1 MINVVLVR
9 NPFKPDQHES
19 QYRPYKADM
28 PLSFYAKQDGDWVYS
43 INGQEATLDTIVND
57 GDYIVAMPQI
67 DGKFFGI
74 ILSIGLSIATGGIA
88 SGAIFGIQSL
98 IWRTVL
104 SMAIGM
110 IGNMLVNKLTQPK
123 ADRSH
128 TDSAQANTYG
138 WGGAKTVTG
147 QGYPLAVTYGRM
159 KSAGLLLSRHIIS
172 DGEKQYLNL
181 LYCAGEGELSK
192 IEDIRINA
200 NPISNYQDVQVD
212 IRLGTN
218 DQTVIP
224 NFNDNYADQVL
235 NYELKTGWSTQRV
248 QGDACNAIELT
259 ISFPNGLYYSND
271 TGGMDATSVTLDA
284 EIRKVGEN
292 EEWHKLPLSNKKGM
306 QAFVKKSGAGWSSR
320 QKSDAE
326 IAEGDYKGKVTEATN
341 TAFYRVYRFDNLDKA
356 QYEVRV
362 RCSSKDG
369 NSIRYNNKVYW
380 NQLTQIIYDDFVHPG
395 KALIGIKA
403 LATSQLNG
411 SDPEVSWVQ
420 ERSAVYVFN
429 PYQQKYEVQRADNP
443 AWAAYDLL
451 HMARKFGDEY
461 VVFGQPHGRM
471 DYDAFKAWA
480 NNCDKNGF
488 TFNYIYDSA
497 SRLWDALKYP
507 ENVGR
512 GKVIPQGTRFTCV
525 SDYKSTPVQ
534 LFTVA
539 NIKQGSFSEEFQGI
553 QSRANSVEISFL
565 NKDKDYERDVI
576 PVYGDTYDE
585 SDTLTNPAQIEL
597 MGCTS
602 LDQAFKHG
610 KHYLRCNKYEVRTV
624 SIEAFTDAIA
634 CTIGDIILIQHDVPE
649 WGEGG
654 RVVAVTGNTIT
665 LDKDVSTLPG
675 KQYQLLIRNNAIDAV
690 TTFTVLSVI
699 GRNVTVKESIAV
711 EPGSVYAFGELTKA
725 AKPFRVLAITEGGTD
740 LTRKIQCMEY
750 YPEVYTSDDGTVPVI
765 DYTSEVGSDI
775 EDIGL
780 VSDVYGAN
788 GIMYSRIAVRWQ
800 LPRDGKITNVV
811 VNYRNA
817 KSDTWKYVGNFPA
830 SPNSTELSDVLLGA
844 TYEVRVQAIN
854 DLGQLTTGVTKEI
867 VIPKMQA
874 PGDVQNLHVISRY
887 NLTADKSVYYDL
899 QVMFEP
905 PANPGNF
912 DSAEVWYKLKSK
924 NGQAVPGQD
933 WQYAGSSNSQV
944 IIKALGPGEEYE
956 VKAVAVDRFGNRS
969 DTAQVVDVVVKAM
982 DEVPDMPKNFTVA
995 FKDHATA
1002 SWNDVLNADVDYYEL
1017 RTDNDP
1023 GKDTNALLAKVKGT
1037 SANLPLTKR
1046 SGTVYLYARSTLG
1059 KYSTP
1064 ATYSYNLPQLEA
1076 PTFEVKDQLGGF
1088 SLYFG
1093 AKPPQAYVI
1102 RCHVIG
1108 DDRTDD
1114 LETTSSMLTYSNK
1127 AGVYRVRCEYVDVFG
1142 SSLVAEKSV
1151 TIKDRVDKSLLD
1163 AEALGLKSMDETI
1176 KAMSSE
1182 VGTMKTSVN
1191 GFESKL
1197 VQLDKGITQKVTDLN
1212 KNLSGQ
1218 ITTLSNGIDLR
1229 VTHAIGSL
1237 NGKEIVSRIN
1247 LSPEGTRIDGKLLH
1261 VTGQALFENNIITE
1275 GMLQANS
1282 VSADKIQ
1289 ALSISSDK
1297 LQADSVTADKLKVNS
1312 LDAITAT
1319 IGTLRTKT
1327 SGARVEISDNLIQV
1341 FDDNNVLRVRLGLWD
1356 D

>member
-1 MINVVLVR
+1 M
-9 NPFKPDQHES
+9 
-19 QYRPYKADM
+19 
-28 PLSFYAKQDGDWVYS
+28 
-43 INGQEATLDTIVND
+43 T
-57 GDYIVAMPQI
+57 
-67 DGKFFGI
+67 
-74 ILSIGLSIATGGIA
+74 
-88 SGAIFGIQSL
+88 
-98 IWRTVL
+98 
-104 SMAIGM
+104 
-110 IGNMLVNKLTQPK
+110 
-123 ADRSH
+123 
-128 TDSAQANTYG
+128 
-138 WGGAKTVTG
+138 
-147 QGYPLAVTYGRM
+147 
-159 KSAGLLLSRHIIS
+159 
-172 DGEKQYLNL
+172 
-181 LYCAGEGELSK
+181 
-192 IEDIRINA
+192 
-200 NPISNYQDVQVD
+200 
-212 IRLGTN
+212 
-218 DQTVIP
+218 
-224 NFNDNYADQVL
+224 
-235 NYELKTGWSTQRV
+235 
-248 QGDACNAIELT
+248 
-259 ISFPNGLYYSND
+259 
-271 TGGMDATSVTLDA
+271 
-284 EIRKVGEN
+284 
-292 EEWHKLPLSNKKGM
+292 
-306 QAFVKKSGAGWSSR
+306 
-320 QKSDAE
+320 
-326 IAEGDYKGKVTEATN
+326 
-341 TAFYRVYRFDNLDKA
+341 
-356 QYEVRV
+356 
-362 RCSSKDG
+362 
-369 NSIRYNNKVYW
+369 
-380 NQLTQIIYDDFVHPG
+380 
-395 KALIGIKA
+395 
-403 LATSQLNG
+403 
-411 SDPEVSWVQ
+411 
-420 ERSAVYVFN
+420 
-429 PYQQKYEVQRADNP
+429 
-443 AWAAYDLL
+443 
-451 HMARKFGDEY
+451 
-461 VVFGQPHGRM
+461 
-471 DYDAFKAWA
+471 
-480 NNCDKNGF
+480 
-488 TFNYIYDSA
+488 
-497 SRLWDALKYP
+497 
-507 ENVGR
+507 
-512 GKVIPQGTRFTCV
+512 
-525 SDYKSTPVQ
+525 
-534 LFTVA
+534 
-539 NIKQGSFSEEFQGI
+539 
-553 QSRANSVEISFL
+553 
-565 NKDKDYERDVI
+565 
-576 PVYGDTYDE
+576 
-585 SDTLTNPAQIEL
+585 TLTA
-597 MGCTS
+597 
-602 LDQAFKHG
+602 
-610 KHYLRCNKYEVRTV
+610 
-624 SIEAFTDAIA
+624 
-634 CTIGDIILIQHDVPE
+634 
-649 WGEGG
+649 
-654 RVVAVTGNTIT
+654 
-665 LDKDVSTLPG
+665 
-675 KQYQLLIRNNAIDAV
+675 
-690 TTFTVLSVI
+690 LSVI
-699 GRNVTVKESIAV
+699 GRNVTVKETIAV

-750 YPEVYTSDDGTVPVI
+750 YPEVYTNDDGSVPVI
-765 DYTSEVGSDI
+765 DYKSEVGSDI

-830 SPNSTELSDVLLGA
+830 SPNSTEISDVLLGA

-912 DSAEVWYKLKSK
+912 DSAEVWYMLKSK
-924 NGQAVPGQD
+924 NGQVITGQD

-982 DEVPDMPKNFTVA
+982 DEVPDMPKNFTVS

-1163 AEALGLKSMDETI
+1163 AEALGLKAMDESI
-1176 KAMSSE
+1176 QAMSSE

-1197 VQLDKGITQKVTDLN
+1197 VQLDKGITQKVSDLN

-1218 ITTLSNGIDLR
+1218 ITTLSEGIDLR
-1229 VTHAIGSL
+1229 VTQAIGDIS
-1237 NGKEIVSRIN
+1237 GQDIVSRIN

-1261 VTGQALFENNIITE
+1261 VTGQALFDNNIITE

-1297 LQADSVTADKLKVNS
+1297 LQANSVTADKLKVNS

-1327 SGARVEISDNLIQV
+1327 SGSRVEISDNLIQV
-1341 FDDNNVLRVRLGLWD
+1341 FDDNNVLRVRLGVFR
-1356 D
+1356 

>member
-1 MINVVLVR
+1 
-9 NPFKPDQHES
+9 
-19 QYRPYKADM
+19 
-28 PLSFYAKQDGDWVYS
+28 
-43 INGQEATLDTIVND
+43 
-57 GDYIVAMPQI
+57 
-67 DGKFFGI
+67 
-74 ILSIGLSIATGGIA
+74 
-88 SGAIFGIQSL
+88 
-98 IWRTVL
+98 
-104 SMAIGM
+104 
-110 IGNMLVNKLTQPK
+110 
-123 ADRSH
+123 
-128 TDSAQANTYG
+128 
-138 WGGAKTVTG
+138 
-147 QGYPLAVTYGRM
+147 
-159 KSAGLLLSRHIIS
+159 
-172 DGEKQYLNL
+172 
-181 LYCAGEGELSK
+181 
-192 IEDIRINA
+192 
-200 NPISNYQDVQVD
+200 
-212 IRLGTN
+212 
-218 DQTVIP
+218 
-224 NFNDNYADQVL
+224 
-235 NYELKTGWSTQRV
+235 
-248 QGDACNAIELT
+248 
-259 ISFPNGLYYSND
+259 
-271 TGGMDATSVTLDA
+271 
-284 EIRKVGEN
+284 
-292 EEWHKLPLSNKKGM
+292 
-306 QAFVKKSGAGWSSR
+306 
-320 QKSDAE
+320 
-326 IAEGDYKGKVTEATN
+326 
-341 TAFYRVYRFDNLDKA
+341 
-356 QYEVRV
+356 
-362 RCSSKDG
+362 
-369 NSIRYNNKVYW
+369 
-380 NQLTQIIYDDFVHPG
+380 QIIYDDFVHPG

-411 SDPEVSWVQ
+411 SDPEVSWIQ

-480 NNCDKNGF
+480 SNCDKNGF

-665 LDKDVSTLPG
+665 LDKEVSTLPG
-675 KQYQLLIRNNAIDAV
+675 KQYQLLIRNNATDAV

-699 GRNVTVKESIAV
+699 GRNVTVKETIAV

-750 YPEVYTSDDGTVPVI
+750 YPEVYTSDDGAVPTI
-765 DYTSEVGSDI
+765 DYKSEVGSDI

-830 SPNSTELSDVLLGA
+830 SPNSTEISDVLLGA

-912 DSAEVWYKLKSK
+912 DSAEVWYMLKSK
-924 NGQAVPGQD
+924 NGQAVAGQD

-982 DEVPDMPKNFTVA
+982 DEVPDMPKNFTIA

-1076 PTFEVKDQLGGF
+1076 PTVAVKDQLGGF

-1108 DDRTDD
+1108 DERTDD

-1142 SSLVAEKSV
+1142 SSLVSEKSV

-1163 AEALGLKSMDETI
+1163 AEALGI
-1176 KAMSSE
+1176 KAMDDTIQAMNSE
-1182 VGTMKTSVN
+1182 IGTIKTSVN

-1197 VQLDKGITQKVTDLN
+1197 VQLDTGITQKVTDLN

-1229 VTHAIGSL
+1229 VTQAIGNMS
-1237 NGKEIVSRIN
+1237 GKDIVSRIN

-1261 VTGQALFENNIITE
+1261 VTGQALFDNNIITE

-1289 ALSISSDK
+1289 ALSISGDK
-1297 LQADSVTADKLKVNS
+1297 LQANSVTADKLKVNS
-1312 LDAITAT
+1312 LAAITAT

-1341 FDDNNVLRVRLGLWD
+1341 FDDNNVLRVRLGVFK
-1356 D
+1356 

>member
-1 MINVVLVR
+1 M
-9 NPFKPDQHES
+9 
-19 QYRPYKADM
+19 
-28 PLSFYAKQDGDWVYS
+28 
-43 INGQEATLDTIVND
+43 
-57 GDYIVAMPQI
+57 
-67 DGKFFGI
+67 
-74 ILSIGLSIATGGIA
+74 
-88 SGAIFGIQSL
+88 
-98 IWRTVL
+98 
-104 SMAIGM
+104 
-110 IGNMLVNKLTQPK
+110 
-123 ADRSH
+123 
-128 TDSAQANTYG
+128 
-138 WGGAKTVTG
+138 
-147 QGYPLAVTYGRM
+147 
-159 KSAGLLLSRHIIS
+159 
-172 DGEKQYLNL
+172 
-181 LYCAGEGELSK
+181 
-192 IEDIRINA
+192 
-200 NPISNYQDVQVD
+200 
-212 IRLGTN
+212 
-218 DQTVIP
+218 
-224 NFNDNYADQVL
+224 
-235 NYELKTGWSTQRV
+235 
-248 QGDACNAIELT
+248 
-259 ISFPNGLYYSND
+259 
-271 TGGMDATSVTLDA
+271 
-284 EIRKVGEN
+284 
-292 EEWHKLPLSNKKGM
+292 
-306 QAFVKKSGAGWSSR
+306 
-320 QKSDAE
+320 
-326 IAEGDYKGKVTEATN
+326 
-341 TAFYRVYRFDNLDKA
+341 
-356 QYEVRV
+356 
-362 RCSSKDG
+362 
-369 NSIRYNNKVYW
+369 
-380 NQLTQIIYDDFVHPG
+380 
-395 KALIGIKA
+395 
-403 LATSQLNG
+403 
-411 SDPEVSWVQ
+411 
-420 ERSAVYVFN
+420 
-429 PYQQKYEVQRADNP
+429 
-443 AWAAYDLL
+443 
-451 HMARKFGDEY
+451 
-461 VVFGQPHGRM
+461 
-471 DYDAFKAWA
+471 
-480 NNCDKNGF
+480 
-488 TFNYIYDSA
+488 
-497 SRLWDALKYP
+497 
-507 ENVGR
+507 
-512 GKVIPQGTRFTCV
+512 
-525 SDYKSTPVQ
+525 
-534 LFTVA
+534 
-539 NIKQGSFSEEFQGI
+539 
-553 QSRANSVEISFL
+553 
-565 NKDKDYERDVI
+565 
-576 PVYGDTYDE
+576 
-585 SDTLTNPAQIEL
+585 
-597 MGCTS
+597 
-602 LDQAFKHG
+602 
-610 KHYLRCNKYEVRTV
+610 
-624 SIEAFTDAIA
+624 
-634 CTIGDIILIQHDVPE
+634 
-649 WGEGG
+649 
-654 RVVAVTGNTIT
+654 
-665 LDKDVSTLPG
+665 
-675 KQYQLLIRNNAIDAV
+675 

-699 GRNVTVKESIAV
+699 ARNVTVKESITV

-750 YPEVYTSDDGTVPVI
+750 YPEVYTNDDGSVPVI
-765 DYTSEVGSDI
+765 DYKSEVGSDI

-817 KSDTWKYVGNFPA
+817 KSDTWKYMGNFPA
-830 SPNSTELSDVLLGA
+830 SPNSTEISDVLLGA
-844 TYEVRVQAIN
+844 TYEVKVQAIN

-912 DSAEVWYKLKSK
+912 DSAEVWYMLKSK
-924 NGQAVPGQD
+924 NGQVITGQD

-982 DEVPDMPKNFTVA
+982 DEVPDMPKNFTVS

-1046 SGTVYLYARSTLG
+1046 NGTVYLYARSTLG

-1064 ATYSYNLPQLEA
+1064 AMYSYNLPQLVA

-1108 DDRTDD
+1108 NDRTDD

-1163 AEALGLKSMDETI
+1163 AEALGLKAMDESI
-1176 KAMSSE
+1176 QAMSSE

-1212 KNLSGQ
+1212 QNLSGQ
-1218 ITTLSNGIDLR
+1218 ITTLANGIDLQ
-1229 VTHAIGSL
+1229 VTQAIGNLS
-1237 NGKEIVSRIN
+1237 GKDIVSRIN
-1247 LSPEGTRIDGKLLH
+1247 LSPEGTRIAGKLLH
-1261 VTGQALFENNIITE
+1261 VTGQALFDNNIITE

-1282 VSADKIQ
+1282 VSAKKIQ
-1289 ALSISSDK
+1289 ASSISSDK

-1341 FDDNNVLRVRLGLWD
+1341 FDDNNVLRVRLGVFR
-1356 D
+1356 

>member
-19 QYRPYKADM
+19 QYRPYKANM

-74 ILSIGLSIATGGIA
+74 ILTIGLSIATGGIA
-88 SGAIFGIQSL
+88 SGAIFGIQSI

-200 NPISNYQDVQVD
+200 NPVSNYQDVQVD

-284 EIRKVGEN
+284 EIRKAGED
-292 EEWHKLPLSNKKGM
+292 EEWHKLPLSNQKGM
-306 QAFVKKSGAGWSSR
+306 QAFVKKSGDGWSFTR

-369 NSIRYNNKVYW
+369 SSIRYNNKVYW

-411 SDPEVSWVQ
+411 SDPEVSWIQ

-624 SIEAFTDAIA
+624 SIEAFTDAMA

-654 RVVAVTGNTIT
+654 RVVTVTGNTIT
-665 LDKDVSTLPG
+665 LDKEVSTLPG
-675 KQYQLLIRNNAIDAV
+675 RQYQLLIRNNATDAV

-699 GRNVTVKESIAV
+699 ARNVTVKESITV

-750 YPEVYTSDDGTVPVI
+750 YPEVYTNDDGSVPVI
-765 DYTSEVGSDI
+765 DYKSEVGSDI

-830 SPNSTELSDVLLGA
+830 SPNSTEISDVLLGA

-874 PGDVQNLHVISRY
+874 PGDVQNLHVVSRY

-924 NGQAVPGQD
+924 NGQAITGQD

-982 DEVPDMPKNFTVA
+982 DEVPDMPKNFTVS
-995 FKDHATA
+995 FKDYATA

-1017 RTDNDP
+1017 RADNDP

-1163 AEALGLKSMDETI
+1163 AEALGLKAMDESI
-1176 KAMSSE
+1176 QAMSSE

-1197 VQLDKGITQKVTDLN
+1197 VQLENGITQKVTDLN
-1212 KNLSGQ
+1212 RNLSGQ

-1229 VTHAIGSL
+1229 VTQAIGSMS
-1237 NGKEIVSRIN
+1237 GKDIVSRIN

-1261 VTGQALFENNIITE
+1261 VTGQALFDNNIITE

-1282 VSADKIQ
+1282 V
-1289 ALSISSDK
+1289 
-1297 LQADSVTADKLKVNS
+1297 TADKMQVDS
-1312 LDAITAT
+1312 LSTITGT

-1327 SGARVEISDNLIQV
+1327 SGARVEISDDLITC
-1341 FDDNNVLRVRLGLWD
+1341 FDENNNVRIKLGCW
-1356 D
+1356 

>member
-1 MINVVLVR
+1 M
-9 NPFKPDQHES
+9 
-19 QYRPYKADM
+19 
-28 PLSFYAKQDGDWVYS
+28 
-43 INGQEATLDTIVND
+43 
-57 GDYIVAMPQI
+57 
-67 DGKFFGI
+67 
-74 ILSIGLSIATGGIA
+74 
-88 SGAIFGIQSL
+88 
-98 IWRTVL
+98 
-104 SMAIGM
+104 
-110 IGNMLVNKLTQPK
+110 
-123 ADRSH
+123 
-128 TDSAQANTYG
+128 
-138 WGGAKTVTG
+138 
-147 QGYPLAVTYGRM
+147 
-159 KSAGLLLSRHIIS
+159 
-172 DGEKQYLNL
+172 
-181 LYCAGEGELSK
+181 YCAGEGELSK

-284 EIRKVGEN
+284 EIRKVGED
-292 EEWHKLPLSNKKGM
+292 EEWHKLPLSNQKGM
-306 QAFVKKSGAGWSSR
+306 QAFVKKSGDGWSFTR

-326 IAEGDYKGKVTEATN
+326 IAEGDYRGKVTEATN

-369 NSIRYNNKVYW
+369 STIRYNNKVYW

-610 KHYLRCNKYEVRTV
+610 KHYLRCNKFEVRTV

-665 LDKDVSTLPG
+665 LDKEVSTLPG
-675 KQYQLLIRNNAIDAV
+675 KQYQLLIRNNVTDAV
-690 TTFTVLSVI
+690 TTLTALSVI
-699 GRNVTVKESIAV
+699 GRNVTVKETIAV

-750 YPEVYTSDDGTVPVI
+750 YPEVYTNDDGSVPVI
-765 DYTSEVGSDI
+765 DYKSEVGSDI

-817 KSDTWKYVGNFPA
+817 KSDTWKYMGNFPA
-830 SPNSTELSDVLLGA
+830 SPNSTEISDVLLGA
-844 TYEVRVQAIN
+844 TYEVKVQAIN

-924 NGQAVPGQD
+924 NGQVIAGQD

-944 IIKALGPGEEYE
+944 IIKALGPDEEYE

-1046 SGTVYLYARSTLG
+1046 NGTAYLYARSTLG

-1142 SSLVAEKSV
+1142 SSLVTEKSV

-1163 AEALGLKSMDETI
+1163 AEALGLKAMDESI
-1176 KAMSSE
+1176 QAMSSE

-1212 KNLSGQ
+1212 RNLSGQ
-1218 ITTLSNGIDLR
+1218 ITTLSEGIDLQ
-1229 VTHAIGSL
+1229 VTQAIGNLS
-1237 NGKEIVSRIN
+1237 GKDIVSRIN

-1261 VTGQALFENNIITE
+1261 VTGQALFDNNIITE

-1282 VSADKIQ
+1282 VTADKIQ

-1312 LDAITAT
+1312 LDTITAT
-1319 IGTLRTKT
+1319 IGILRTKT

>member
-19 QYRPYKADM
+19 QYRPYKANM

-43 INGQEATLDTIVND
+43 INGQEATLDTIVSD

-284 EIRKVGEN
+284 EIRKVGEDG
-292 EEWHKLPLSNKKGM
+292 EWHKLPLSNKKGM
-306 QAFVKKSGAGWSSR
+306 QAFVKKSGGGWSFTR

-326 IAEGDYKGKVTEATN
+326 IAEADYKGIVKEATN

-443 AWAAYDLL
+443 AW
-451 HMARKFGDEY
+451 ARKFGDEY

-624 SIEAFTDAIA
+624 TIEAFTDAIA

-654 RVVAVTGNTIT
+654 RVVSVAGSAIT
-665 LDKDVSTLPG
+665 LDKEVSTLPG
-675 KQYQLLIRNNAIDAV
+675 KQYQLLIRNSATDAV
-690 TTFTVLSVI
+690 TTLTVLSVI
-699 GRNVTVKESIAV
+699 GRNVTVKESITV

-750 YPEVYTSDDGTVPVI
+750 YPEVYTSDDGTVPTI
-765 DYTSEVGSDI
+765 DYKSEVGSDI

-830 SPNSTELSDVLLGA
+830 SPNSTEIADVLLGA

-924 NGQAVPGQD
+924 NGQAVSSQD

-982 DEVPDMPKNFTVA
+982 DEVPNMPKNFNVS

-1017 RTDNDP
+1017 RTDNAP

-1163 AEALGLKSMDETI
+1163 AEALGLKAMDETI

-1191 GFESKL
+1191 GFASKL
-1197 VQLDKGITQKVTDLN
+1197 VQLDRGITQKVTDLN

-1229 VTHAIGSL
+1229 VTQAIGSL

-1297 LQADSVTADKLKVNS
+1297 LQADSVTADKLKVDS